1 PTMYS
6 RLLNSEKVNQLGDLR
21 LCVSGSAPLSAE
33 VHRKIHDA
41 AGQHI
46 LERYGMTETAMLVS
60 NPYVGERRPNSV
72 GFPLP
77 GVEVRIEGNPPE
89 IQVKGPNVFKGY
101 WERPEEN
108 VDAFDDGWFRT
119 GDLGAIDSDGYL
131 AITGRAKELII
142 SGGFNVYPKEVEDV
156 IMEHDAVQ
164 ECAVV
169 GVPDDD
175 WGEAVQAF
183 VVASRDIDS
192 IELRNFVGDRLAHY
206 KRPQNTHRVDSLP
219 RNALGKVQK
228 HRLTD
233 SL

>member
-1 PTMYS
+1 M
-6 RLLNSEKVNQLGDLR
+6 
-21 LCVSGSAPLSAE
+21 
-33 VHRKIHDA
+33 
-41 AGQHI
+41 
-46 LERYGMTETAMLVS
+46 
-60 NPYVGERRPNSV
+60 
-72 GFPLP
+72 
-77 GVEVRIEGNPPE
+77 
-89 IQVKGPNVFKGY
+89 
-101 WERPEEN
+101 
-108 VDAFDDGWFRT
+108 DAFDDGWFRT

-228 HRLTD
+228 HRLID